1 MTIQLAT
8 SNGVQD
14 TATSLL
20 SLLDYWE
27 CMVNLRNKSA
37 GAGCFTIEA
46 AIGELQLGDVFIVA
60 GQVSTHFDAVA
71 RALAIQSHNE
81 NKQTLFMGDRTR
93 VRHFMCEVVG
103 RELELPVSKVLKA
116 RFTDAQ
122 WWAVN
127 ECLEKIR
134 KLNALYTA
142 VAAESAFEY
151 YIKTLEETLSYNPKI
166 QVVIIEGVTDKSWLS
181 ETNTK
186 SIAQRLKELAL
197 RHKVSLIVSVGISIG
212 TSELAVRN
220 CLPESWALPAFVDG
234 ILLCEHSVS
243 SARQVACQPAID
255 LRYDS
260 RTGLGHLSVAL
271 YHDGIGRIDVCPL
284 PANESQKEC
293 EL

>member
-8 SNGVQD
+8 SNGIQD
-14 TATSLL
+14 TTNSLL

-37 GAGCFTIEA
+37 DTGCFTIEVA
-46 AIGELQLGDVFIVA
+46 TGELQPGDVFIVA
-60 GQVSTHFDAVA
+60 GQVSSHFDAIA

-81 NKQTLFMGDRTR
+81 NKQTLFMGERTR
-93 VRHFMCEVVG
+93 VRHFMCELVA

-122 WWAVN
+122 WCAVN

-134 KLNALYTA
+134 KHNALYTA
-142 VAAESAFEY
+142 VAAESAFDY
-151 YIKTLEETLSYNPKI
+151 HITTLEETLSDNPEI
-166 QVVIIEGVTDKSWLS
+166 QVVLIEGVTDKSWLS

-197 RHKVSLIVSVGISIG
+197 RHKVSLIVSVEISIG

-220 CLPESWALPAFVDG
+220 CLPESWALSAFADG
-234 ILLCEHSVS
+234 VLLCERSGS
-243 SARQVACQPAID
+243 PARQLACQPAID

-284 PANESQKEC
+284 PANEAQKEC
-293 EL
+293 VL